1 MRKYKYILFDL
12 DGTLTRSHYGIFN
25 CFRYAL
31 KKMGRTEE
39 PSEEILKKCVGPSL
53 EYSFEN
59 YFHMSK
65 EDAVLATAKYR
76 ERYKDIGLWENEP
89 MEGALEGLQAMKKA
103 GYVLAMSTSKPK
115 IFADQIVE
123 KFGFSPYFS
132 AQVGC
137 GLDGS
142 FPTKASVIA
151 ETMRQLGASKEECL
165 MVGDRFHDADGA
177 KENGVDC
184 ALLKIGYAEEGEIA
198 SAKPEYVFADF
209 AELTAF
215 LTNF

>member
-1 MRKYKYILFDL
+1 
-12 DGTLTRSHYGIFN
+12 
-25 CFRYAL
+25 
-31 KKMGRTEE
+31 
-39 PSEEILKKCVGPSL
+39 
-53 EYSFEN
+53 
-59 YFHMSK
+59 MSK

-89 MEGALEGLQAMKKA
+89 MDGALACLQALKKA

-151 ETMRQLGASKEECL
+151 ETMRQLSAKNTECL
-165 MVGDRFHDADGA
+165 MVGDRFHDAEGA
-177 KENGVDC
+177 AENAALTTDTSSSCTCSPSSCPISREPPERSRQANTKIIANKTSDRSLLFRITHASSRIRLGLPIISILHYRLKCENRQDC
-184 ALLKIGYAEEGEIA
+184 NKRKRLKHRKKQRSYI
-198 SAKPEYVFADF
+198 PF
-209 AELTAF
+209 
-215 LTNF
+215 

>member
-1 MRKYKYILFDL
+1 MGKYKYILFDL

-31 KKMGRTEE
+31 KKMGVTEE
-39 PSEEILKKCVGPSL
+39 PSEAILKKCVGPSL

-89 MEGALEGLQAMKKA
+89 MEGALSCLQALKKA

-115 IFADQIVE
+115 IFADQIAA

-142 FPTKASVIA
+142 FPTKAAVIA
-151 ETMRQLGASKEECL
+151 ETMRQLSASKEECL
-165 MVGDRFHDADGA
+165 MIGDRFHDADGA

-184 ALLKIGYAEEGEIA
+184 ALLEIGYAEDGEIKK
-198 SAKPEYVFADF
+198 AKPEYVFADF

-215 LTNF
+215 LTK

>member
-1 MRKYKYILFDL
+1 MHKYKYILFDL

-31 KKMGRTEE
+31 KKMGITEE
-39 PSEEILKKCVGPSL
+39 PTEEILRKCVGPSL

-65 EDAVLATAKYR
+65 EDAVTATAKYR

-89 MEGALEGLQAMKKA
+89 MDGALACLQALKKA
-103 GYVLAMSTSKPK
+103 GYILALSTSKPK

-151 ETMRQLGASKEECL
+151 ETMRQLSASKEECL
-165 MVGDRFHDADGA
+165 MIGDRFHDAEGA

-184 ALLKIGYAEEGEIA
+184 ALLEVGYAEDGEIA
-198 SAKPEYVFADF
+198 VAKPEYVFADF
-209 AELTAF
+209 AQLTAF
-215 LTNF
+215 LTKA

>member
-1 MRKYKYILFDL
+1 MREYKYILFDL

-39 PSEEILKKCVGPSL
+39 PTEETLKKCVGPSL

-59 YFHMSK
+59 YFGMTK
-65 EDAVLATAKYR
+65 ADAVLATAKYR

-89 MEGALEGLQAMKKA
+89 MDGALECLQALKKA
-103 GYVLAMSTSKPK
+103 GYTLAMSTSKPK

-151 ETMRQLGASKEECL
+151 ETMRQLSARNFECL
-165 MVGDRFHDADGA
+165 MIGDRFHDAEGA

-184 ALLKIGYAEEGEIA
+184 ALLRVGYAEEGEIEGA
-198 SAKPEYVFADF
+198 TPQYVFADF
-209 AELTAF
+209 SELTAF
-215 LTNF
+215 LTK

>member
-1 MRKYKYILFDL
+1 MPKYKYILFDL

-31 KKMGRTEE
+31 KKMGITEE
-39 PSEEILKKCVGPSL
+39 PTEEILRKCVGPSL

-65 EDAVLATAKYR
+65 EDAVTATAKYR

-89 MEGALEGLQAMKKA
+89 MDGALSCLQALKKA
-103 GYVLAMSTSKPK
+103 GYILALSTSKPK
-115 IFADQIVE
+115 IFADQIVG

-151 ETMRQLGASKEECL
+151 ETMRQLSAKNTECL
-165 MVGDRFHDADGA
+165 MVGDRFHDAEGA
-177 KENGVDC
+177 AENGVDC
-184 ALLKIGYAEEGEIA
+184 ALLKVGYAEEGEIENA
-198 SAKPEYVFADF
+198 HPKYAFADF

-215 LTNF
+215 LTK

>member
-1 MRKYKYILFDL
+1 
-12 DGTLTRSHYGIFN
+12 
-25 CFRYAL
+25 
-31 KKMGRTEE
+31 
-39 PSEEILKKCVGPSL
+39 
-53 EYSFEN
+53 
-59 YFHMSK
+59 MSK
-65 EDAVLATAKYR
+65 EDAVIATAKYR

-89 MEGALEGLQAMKKA
+89 MEGVLEGLKALKEA

-115 IFADQIVE
+115 IFADQIAE

-132 AQVGC
+132 VQVGC

-151 ETMRQLGASKEECL
+151 ETMRQLSASKEECL

-184 ALLKIGYAEEGEIA
+184 ALLEIGYAEDGEIKE
-198 SAKPEYVFADF
+198 AKPEYVFADF
-209 AELTAF
+209 TALTTF
-215 LTNF
+215 LTK

>member
-31 KKMGRTEE
+31 KKMGREEE

-59 YFHMSK
+59 FFGMSK
-65 EDAVLATAKYR
+65 QDAVIATAKYR
-76 ERYKDIGLWENEP
+76 ERYKDIGIWENEP
-89 MEGALEGLQAMKKA
+89 MEGVLEGLQALKKA
-103 GYVLAMSTSKPK
+103 GYILAMSTSKPK
-115 IFADQIVE
+115 IFADQIAE

-142 FPTKASVIA
+142 FPTKAAVIA
-151 ETMRQLGASKEECL
+151 ETMRQLSASKEECL
-165 MVGDRFHDADGA
+165 MIGDRFHDAEGA

-184 ALLKIGYAEEGEIA
+184 ALLRFGYAEDGEIE
-198 SAKPEYVFADF
+198 SAKPEYVFEDF
-209 AELTAF
+209 QQLTKF
-215 LTNF
+215 LID

>member
-31 KKMGRTEE
+31 KKMGWTEE

-65 EDAVLATAKYR
+65 EDAVIATAKYR

-89 MEGALEGLQAMKKA
+89 MEGALEGLQTLKKA
-103 GYVLAMSTSKPK
+103 GYTLAMSTSKPK

-151 ETMRQLGASKEECL
+151 ETIRQLSASKNECL

-184 ALLKIGYAEEGEIA
+184 ALLEIGYAEEGEIA
-198 SAKPEYVFADF
+198 AAKPEYSFADF
-209 AELTAF
+209 AALTAF
-215 LTNF
+215 LTE

>member
-1 MRKYKYILFDL
+1 MHGYKYILFDL

-31 KKMGRTEE
+31 KKMGRTDE
-39 PSEEILKKCVGPSL
+39 PTEEILKKCVGPSL

-59 YFHMSK
+59 YFGMSK

-89 MEGALEGLQAMKKA
+89 MDGALQCLQTLKKA

-115 IFADQIVE
+115 IFADQIAE

-151 ETMRQLGASKEECL
+151 ETMRQLSAKNTECL
-165 MVGDRFHDADGA
+165 MIGDRFHDAEGA
-177 KENGVDC
+177 AENNVDC
-184 ALLKIGYAEEGEIA
+184 ALLKVGYAEAGELEN
-198 SAKPEYVFADF
+198 AKPKYVFADF
-209 AELTAF
+209 AELTYF
-215 LTNF
+215 LTK

>member
-31 KKMGRTEE
+31 KKMGREDE

-59 YFHMSK
+59 YFQMNR

-89 MEGALEGLQAMKKA
+89 MDGALDCLKALKKA
-103 GYVLAMSTSKPK
+103 GYTLAMSTSKPK

-151 ETMRQLGASKEECL
+151 ETMRQLCAKKEECL
-165 MVGDRFHDADGA
+165 MVGDRFHDAEGA

-184 ALLKIGYAEEGEIA
+184 ALLSVGYAEEGEIA
-198 SAKPEYVFADF
+198 AAKPEYSFTDF

-215 LTNF
+215 LTE

>member
-1 MRKYKYILFDL
+1 MRKYRYILFDL

-31 KKMGRTEE
+31 KKMGIAEEPTEE
-39 PSEEILKKCVGPSL
+39 TLQKCVGPSL

-59 YFHMSK
+59 YFNMRK

-76 ERYKDIGLWENEP
+76 ERYKDIGIWENEP
-89 MEGALEGLQAMKKA
+89 IEGAQACLQTLKNA
-103 GYVLAMSTSKPK
+103 GYILALSTSKPK
-115 IFADQIVE
+115 IFADKIAE

-132 AQVGC
+132 VQVGC

-151 ETMRQLGASKEECL
+151 ETMRQLSASKEECL
-165 MVGDRFHDADGA
+165 MVGDRFHDAEGA
-177 KENGVDC
+177 RENGVDC
-184 ALLKIGYAEEGEIA
+184 ALLAIGYADEGEIERT
-198 SAKPEYVFADF
+198 KPEYAFADY

-215 LTNF
+215 LTK

>member
-1 MRKYKYILFDL
+1 MHKYKYILFDL

-31 KKMGRTEE
+31 KKMGITEE
-39 PSEEILKKCVGPSL
+39 PTEEILRKCVGPSL

-65 EDAVLATAKYR
+65 EDAVTATAKYR

-89 MEGALEGLQAMKKA
+89 MDGALACLQALKKA
-103 GYVLAMSTSKPK
+103 GYILALSTSKPK
-115 IFADQIVE
+115 IFADQIVG

-151 ETMRQLGASKEECL
+151 ETMRQLSASKEECL
-165 MVGDRFHDADGA
+165 MIGDRFHDAEGA

-184 ALLKIGYAEEGEIA
+184 ALLEVGYAEDGEIA
-198 SAKPEYVFADF
+198 VANPEYVFADF
-209 AELTAF
+209 AQLTAF
-215 LTNF
+215 LTKA

>member
-1 MRKYKYILFDL
+1 MSRYKYILFDL

-39 PSEEILKKCVGPSL
+39 PTEEILRKCVGPSL

-59 YFHMSK
+59 YFGMSK

-89 MEGALEGLQAMKKA
+89 MEGALESLKALKQA

-123 KFGFSPYFS
+123 KFGFAPYFS

-142 FPTKASVIA
+142 FPTKAAVIA
-151 ETMRQLGASKEECL
+151 ETMRQLSADRKKCL
-165 MVGDRFHDADGA
+165 MVGDRFHDNEGA
-177 KENGVDC
+177 VENGMDC
-184 ALLKIGYAEEGEIA
+184 ALLRVGYAEDGEMEEV
-198 SAKPEYVFADF
+198 KPTYVFDGF
-209 AELTAF
+209 SDLVEF
-215 LTNF
+215 LT